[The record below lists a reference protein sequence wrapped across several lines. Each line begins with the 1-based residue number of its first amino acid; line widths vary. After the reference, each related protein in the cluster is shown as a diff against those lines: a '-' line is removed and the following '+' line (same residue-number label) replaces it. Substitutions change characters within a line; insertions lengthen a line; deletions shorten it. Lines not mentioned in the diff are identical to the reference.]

1 MGMCHNLGPGSSHP
15 LSRREPSGPTLRD
28 VPEVSRT
35 FDAHASSVRAARHF
49 LLGSL
54 DAWDAVAFET
64 AGEQVISELATNA
77 ALHAH
82 SEFTVH
88 LRLDPD
94 CLVVEVSDSSTVLPQ
109 QREYSS
115 TATTG
120 RGLTLVTALS
130 DEWGVQSSPTGKTVW
145 CRITPDQELSL
156 LPDDDLAGADDW
168 TGSRR
173 SPGSA
178 GRSGGDVLLRAA

>member
-1 MGMCHNLGPGSSHP
+1 M
-15 LSRREPSGPTLRD
+15 
-28 VPEVSRT
+28 PEVSRT
-35 FDAHASSVRAARHF
+35 FDAHASSVRAARRF
-49 LLGSL
+49 LRGSL
-54 DAWDAVAFET
+54 ETWDAAAYGT

-109 QREYSS
+109 QREYSP

-120 RGLTLVTALS
+120 RGLTLVSALT
-130 DEWGVQSSPTGKTVW
+130 DEWGVQASPTGKTVW
-145 CRITPDQELSL
+145 CRITPGLELSV
-156 LPDDDLAGADDW
+156 LPDDDVVRADEQSGSHAPAG
-168 TGSRR
+168 
-173 SPGSA
+173 PA
-178 GRSGGDVLLRAA
+178 GRSGGDVLLQAA

>member
-1 MGMCHNLGPGSSHP
+1 M
-15 LSRREPSGPTLRD
+15 
-28 VPEVSRT
+28 PEVSRT

-49 LLGSL
+49 LRGSL
-54 DAWDAVAFET
+54 ETWDAAGYEST
-64 AGEQVISELATNA
+64 GEQVISELSTNA

-120 RGLTLVTALS
+120 RGLTLVTALT
-130 DEWGVQSSPTGKTVW
+130 DDWGVQSSPTGKTVW
-145 CRITPDQELSL
+145 CRITPDTELSAR
-156 LPDDDLAGADDW
+156 PDDDLVGADDW
-168 TGSRR
+168 SGSLR

-178 GRSGGDVLLRAA
+178 GQSGGDVLLRAA